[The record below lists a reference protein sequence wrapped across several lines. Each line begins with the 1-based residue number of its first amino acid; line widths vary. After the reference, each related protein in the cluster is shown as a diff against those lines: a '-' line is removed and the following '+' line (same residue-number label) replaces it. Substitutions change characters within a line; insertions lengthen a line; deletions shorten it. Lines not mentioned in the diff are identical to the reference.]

1 MKFYNGD
8 PRKKKTTLKYLCQP
22 YRLQITQLLCM
33 LKELN
38 GERENEAEGNLIKP
52 TSVKILPQTM
62 KKD

>member
-1 MKFYNGD
+1 
-8 PRKKKTTLKYLCQP
+8 
-22 YRLQITQLLCM
+22 M

-62 KKD
+62 KKDWLNLLTDQFCNKKIVFQVQFQFLQ